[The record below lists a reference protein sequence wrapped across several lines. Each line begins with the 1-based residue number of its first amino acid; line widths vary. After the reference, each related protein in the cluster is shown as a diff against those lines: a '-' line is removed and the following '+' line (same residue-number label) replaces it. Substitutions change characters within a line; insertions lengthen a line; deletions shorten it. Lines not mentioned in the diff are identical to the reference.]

1 MKTGEMS
8 ERHGMTR
15 SLGSSSTDLGVLRA
29 EVFERFRVLVVAG
42 VTVGVLVVGVGSRL
56 AMVLLRLTS
65 PDRVIGV
72 TSDDGFTIGRFT
84 LGGTYNLLLLGAM
97 VGVLGAA
104 AYRAVAPWL
113 LGPAW
118 FRRLTTA
125 AASGAVVG
133 SMLVHADGV
142 DFRLLKP
149 LWLAVGL
156 FVALPALFA
165 VAIGLGVDR
174 VASPD
179 SWTRVGRRR
188 WAVPLVLIA
197 CFPAVLV
204 IAVPAF
210 LVLVVWVPVRHS
222 LDSHSGGV
230 SFGLRVAIRGVWLAI
245 AVAGMVALVLD
256 VGELA

>member
-1 MKTGEMS
+1 MTASPLMS
-8 ERHGMTR
+8 SEPRMGR
-15 SLGSSSTDLGVLRA
+15 VVPLARGGLGS

-56 AMVLLRLTS
+56 AMLLLRLTS
-65 PDRVIGV
+65 PDSVIGV

-97 VGVLGAA
+97 VGVIGAA

-118 FRRLTTA
+118 FRRSTTA
-125 AASGAVVG
+125 VASGAVVG
-133 SMLVHADGV
+133 SMLVHSDGV

-149 LWLAVGL
+149 LWLAIGL

-165 VAIGLGVDR
+165 VAIGVGVDR
-174 VASPD
+174 VASAN

-188 WAVPLVLIA
+188 WALPLVLIA
-197 CFPAVLV
+197 GFPFVLF
-204 IAVPAF
+204 IAVPAL
-210 LVLVVWVPVRHS
+210 LVLAVWVPVHQS
-222 LDSHSGGV
+222 LAQGEKV
-230 SFGLRVAIRGVWLAI
+230 PLGLRMVIRGVWLAI
-245 AVAGMVALVLD
+245 TLAGVAALVRD
-256 VGELA
+256 IGELA

>member
-1 MKTGEMS
+1 MTTS
-8 ERHGMTR
+8 PGMIAGSGLKRGAPAAIGVVR
-15 SLGSSSTDLGVLRA
+15 S

-56 AMVLLRLTS
+56 AMLLLRLTS
-65 PDRVIGV
+65 PESVVGA

-84 LGGTYNLLLLGAM
+84 LGGTYNLLLLGAS
-97 VGVLGAA
+97 VGIIGAA

-125 AASGAVVG
+125 VASGAVVG
-133 SMLVHADGV
+133 SMLVHSDGV

-149 LWLAVGL
+149 LWLAIGL

-174 VASPD
+174 VASAD
-179 SWTRVGRRR
+179 SWTKVGRRR
-188 WAVPLVLIA
+188 WALPLVLIA
-197 CFPAVLV
+197 GFPLVLF
-204 IAVPAF
+204 IAVPAL
-210 LVLVVWVPVRHS
+210 LVLAAWVPVRQS
-222 LDSHSGGV
+222 LTSIETV
-230 SFGLRVAIRGVWLAI
+230 PLMMRVIIRSVWLAI
-245 AVAGMVALVLD
+245 AVAGLVALVRD

>member
-1 MKTGEMS
+1 MTTSPRMIAESGLERVAAPATGDV
-8 ERHGMTR
+8 R
-15 SLGSSSTDLGVLRA
+15 S

-56 AMVLLRLTS
+56 AMLVLRLTS
-65 PDRVIGV
+65 PDRVVGV

-84 LGGTYNLLLLGAM
+84 LGGTYNLLLLGAS
-97 VGVLGAA
+97 VGVIGAA

-133 SMLVHADGV
+133 SMLVHSDGV

-149 LWLAVGL
+149 LWLAIGL

-165 VAIGLGVDR
+165 VAIGIGVDR
-174 VASPD
+174 VASAD
-179 SWTRVGRRR
+179 SWTKVGRRR
-188 WAVPLVLIA
+188 WALPLVLIA
-197 CFPAVLV
+197 GFPAVLF
-204 IAVPAF
+204 IAVPAL
-210 LVLVVWVPVRHS
+210 LVLAVWVPVRRS
-222 LDSHSGGV
+222 VERIGDV
-230 SFGLRVAIRGVWLAI
+230 PFGLRVAVRGAWLAV
-245 AVAGMVALVLD
+245 AVAGLIALARD
-256 VGELA
+256 VGDLA